1 MYRKHTPTEI
11 VDKIKYNLIKDIG
24 SLWGCDA
31 ITNKGEA
38 KNKTPSNIEFQI
50 KLNLNIILKF
60 SLLHFSNHYLKQIFQ
75 HF

>member
-1 MYRKHTPTEI
+1 MYRKHTPTGI

-50 KLNLNIILKF
+50 KLNLLVDIINMEVVNNVK
-60 SLLHFSNHYLKQIFQ
+60 
-75 HF
+75 

>member
-1 MYRKHTPTEI
+1 MESKARLIMYRKHTPTEI

-50 KLNLNIILKF
+50 KLNLLVDIINMEVVNNVK
-60 SLLHFSNHYLKQIFQ
+60 
-75 HF
+75 

>member
-11 VDKIKYNLIKDIG
+11 VDKVKYNLIRDIG

-38 KNKTPSNIEFQI
+38 KNKTPSNIEFQV
-50 KLNLNIILKF
+50 KLDLLVDIINMEVVNNVK
-60 SLLHFSNHYLKQIFQ
+60 
-75 HF
+75 